1 MDAFSM
7 DFVTTTEI
15 NTTENLETL
24 SDAGST
30 HSESSNSSGSGRR
43 KLKIKTKKITPPS
56 DDSSVSSSGSK
67 KPRKKRTTKPNELE
81 KYGFNPDMTWTFPR
95 FKKYMED
102 SDRILQNY
110 NNVSISNLEV
120 TAGYIITFQKGVK
133 EETILVLTCF
143 DPTMMQSASFMSF
156 INEFTNNTPKSS
168 RLVILH
174 TSAKAW
180 GEKKVTQALGIL
192 TTLLN
197 THSPNDETRHIDL
210 NSGPTLS
217 SEKELTATQVLQKL
231 KEPAPVPLTAAT
243 LSKTGECPDISAEIT
258 SVFREYQKQ
267 REAIEQQR
275 EALEAQMNMRLQ
287 QLLVGLGRSLV

>member
-1 MDAFSM
+1 MEAFSM
-7 DFVTTTEI
+7 DFVTTAHI
-15 NTTENLETL
+15 NTTDNHDTL
-24 SDAGST
+24 SDTGST

-43 KLKIKTKKITPPS
+43 KLKIKTKKTVPS
-56 DDSSVSSSGSK
+56 DDGSVSSSGSK

-81 KYGFNPDMTWTFPR
+81 KYGFNSDMTWTFPR

-102 SDRILQNY
+102 SDRNLQNY
-110 NNVSISNLEV
+110 TNVSISDLEV
-120 TAGYIITFQKGVK
+120 TAGHILTFQKGVK
-133 EETILVLTCF
+133 QETILVLSWF
-143 DPTMMQSASFMSF
+143 DPSMMQSASFMSF

-180 GEKKVTQALGIL
+180 GEKKVTQAMDIL
-192 TTLLN
+192 STVKQTM
-197 THSPNDETRHIDL
+197 SANDTRHIEL
-210 NSGPTLS
+210 TSAPNLS
-217 SEKELTATQVLQKL
+217 SKKELTATEVLQSL
-231 KEPAPVPLTAAT
+231 KEPPPVPHTAMTLT
-243 LSKTGECPDISAEIT
+243 KTGEFPDISAEIT

-287 QLLVGLGRSLV
+287 QLLVGFGRSLV

>member
-1 MDAFSM
+1 MDAFTM

-15 NTTENLETL
+15 NTTENLDTL

-30 HSESSNSSGSGRR
+30 HSESSNSSGSGRK
-43 KLKIKTKKITPPS
+43 KLKIKTKKKVPPS
-56 DDSSVSSSGSK
+56 EDDSVSSSGSK

-81 KYGFNPDMTWTFPR
+81 KYGFNPEMTWTFPR

-102 SDRILQNY
+102 SDRNLQNY
-110 NNVSISNLEV
+110 TNVSISGLEV
-120 TAGYIITFQKGVK
+120 TAGFIMTFQKGVK

-174 TSAKAW
+174 TSANAW
-180 GEKKVTQALGIL
+180 GEKKVTQAVDI
-192 TTLLN
+192 LN
-197 THSPNDETRHIDL
+197 TVKQSQSANETRHIEL
-210 NSGPTLS
+210 TSAPTLS
-217 SEKELTATQVLQKL
+217 SEKELTATEVLQNL
-231 KEPAPVPLTAAT
+231 KEPAPVPLTAMT

>member
-1 MDAFSM
+1 MDAFTM

-15 NTTENLETL
+15 NTTENLDTV

-30 HSESSNSSGSGRR
+30 HSESSDSSGSGRK
-43 KLKIKTKKITPPS
+43 KLKIKTKKKAPPS
-56 DDSSVSSSGSK
+56 DDGSVSSSGSK

-81 KYGFNPDMTWTFPR
+81 KYGFNPEMTWTFPR

-102 SDRILQNY
+102 SDRNLQNY
-110 NNVSISNLEV
+110 TNVSISGLEV
-120 TAGYIITFQKGVK
+120 TAGFIMTFQKGVK

-180 GEKKVTQALGIL
+180 GEKKVTQAVDI
-192 TTLLN
+192 LN
-197 THSPNDETRHIDL
+197 TVKQSQSANETRHIEL
-210 NSGPTLS
+210 TSAPTLS
-217 SEKELTATQVLQKL
+217 SEKELTATEVLKNL
-231 KEPAPVPLTAAT
+231 KEPAPVPLKAMT

-267 REAIEQQR
+267 REAIELQR

-287 QLLVGLGRSLV
+287 QLLVGLGRSLA

>member
-1 MDAFSM
+1 MDAFTM

-15 NTTENLETL
+15 NTTENLDTL

-30 HSESSNSSGSGRR
+30 HSELSNSSGSGRK
-43 KLKIKTKKITPPS
+43 KLKIKTKKKVPPS
-56 DDSSVSSSGSK
+56 DDDSVSSSGSK
-67 KPRKKRTTKPNELE
+67 KPRKKRTTKPNQLE
-81 KYGFNPDMTWTFPR
+81 KYGFNPEMTWTFPR

-102 SDRILQNY
+102 SDRNLQNY
-110 NNVSISNLEV
+110 TNVSISGLEV
-120 TAGYIITFQKGVK
+120 TAGFIMTFQKGVK

-180 GEKKVTQALGIL
+180 GEKKVTQAVDI
-192 TTLLN
+192 LN
-197 THSPNDETRHIDL
+197 TVKQSQSANETRHIEL
-210 NSGPTLS
+210 TSAPPS
-217 SEKELTATQVLQKL
+217 SEKELTATEVLKNL
-231 KEPAPVPLTAAT
+231 KEPAPVPLTAMT

-287 QLLVGLGRSLV
+287 QLLVGFGRSLV

>member
-1 MDAFSM
+1 MDAFTM

-15 NTTENLETL
+15 NTTENLDAL

-30 HSESSNSSGSGRR
+30 HSESSNSSGSGRK
-43 KLKIKTKKITPPS
+43 KLKIKTKKKVPPS
-56 DDSSVSSSGSK
+56 DDDSVSSSGSK
-67 KPRKKRTTKPNELE
+67 KPRKKRTTKPNQLE
-81 KYGFNPDMTWTFPR
+81 KYGFNPEMTWTFPR

-102 SDRILQNY
+102 SDRNLQNY
-110 NNVSISNLEV
+110 TNVSISGLEV
-120 TAGYIITFQKGVK
+120 TAGFIMTFQKGVK

-180 GEKKVTQALGIL
+180 GEKKVTQAVDI
-192 TTLLN
+192 LN
-197 THSPNDETRHIDL
+197 TVKQSQSANETRHIEL
-210 NSGPTLS
+210 TSAPTLS
-217 SEKELTATQVLQKL
+217 SEKELTATEVLQNL
-231 KEPAPVPLTAAT
+231 KEPAPVPLTAMT

-267 REAIEQQR
+267 REALEQQR

-287 QLLVGLGRSLV
+287 QLLVGFGRSLV